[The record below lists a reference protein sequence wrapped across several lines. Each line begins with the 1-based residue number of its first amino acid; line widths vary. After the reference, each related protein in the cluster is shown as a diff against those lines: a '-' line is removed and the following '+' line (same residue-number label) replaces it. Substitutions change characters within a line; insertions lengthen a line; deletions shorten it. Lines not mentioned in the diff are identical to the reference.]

1 MNLTSRIFLA
11 LIAGLTLGALLPE
24 IGGGSTAL
32 AIAEPLGNLWL
43 QALQMT
49 IIPLIAGLLF
59 TGIVESVGTAGGGKV
74 ATTALLSFLLLLVS
88 AIWAI
93 VFVPPLLEIWPA
105 PMQAAAAL
113 TGAAPGAATVAA
125 PIDVGDWL
133 LSLVPS
139 NVFAALG
146 AGDMLPV
153 VVFVSAFALAAGQ
166 LPPRQQ
172 APLTALFEALK
183 DAMLVLVGWI
193 FVVAPLGVFALA
205 LTTGL
210 KAGIGA
216 FGVLAHYV
224 AVLVIV
230 QVTLIMLV
238 YGLMAVFGGGVAG
251 MMRFARAV
259 LPAQA
264 VAVSTQS
271 SIASLPAIYEG
282 AEAMGLPEN
291 VSRVVLPLA
300 VSIFRITSPCAN
312 IAVVLYVGHLNGIA
326 PGPLALVA
334 GVLAALAAAVSTG
347 GLPGSITF
355 LAATVPI
362 ANAMGV
368 PVAAL
373 PLLLAVELLPDVF
386 RTLGNVTADLAITA
400 MISRRADR
408 KDVTS
413 SRQAPARRH
422 GDGR

>member
-1 MNLTSRIFLA
+1 VNLTTRIFLA
-11 LIAGLTLGALLPE
+11 LLAGLAAGAMVPS
-24 IGGGSTAL
+24 IGGGATAL
-32 AIAEPLGNLWL
+32 AIAEPVGNLWL

-59 TGIVESVGTAGGGKV
+59 TGIATSVGTAAGGKV
-74 ATTALLSFLLLLVS
+74 AGAALVSFLVLLLVS
-88 AIWAI
+88 ALWSIL
-93 VFVPPLLEIWPA
+93 FVPELLGLWPA
-105 PMQAAAAL
+105 PAKAAAAL
-113 TGAAPGAATVAA
+113 TGTASASAAAVAG
-125 PIDVGDWL
+125 PIDVGGWL

-139 NVFAALG
+139 NVFKALAAG
-146 AGDMLPV
+146 EMLPV
-153 VVFVSAFALAAGQ
+153 VVFVSAFALAAGR
-166 LPPRQQ
+166 LPERLQ
-172 APLTALFEALK
+172 APLILFFEALK

-193 FVVAPLGVFALA
+193 FVAAPVGVFALA
-205 LTTGL
+205 MAVGL
-210 KAGIGA
+210 KAGLAA

-224 AVLVIV
+224 AVLVIA
-230 QVTLIMLV
+230 QVSLIALV
-238 YGLMAVFGGGVAG
+238 YLLMAVFGGGLW
-251 MMRFARAV
+251 RFARAV

-282 AEAMGLPEN
+282 AEELGLPDG

-373 PLLLAVELLPDVF
+373 PLLLAVELLPDIF
-386 RTLGNVTADLAITA
+386 RTLGNVTADLAVTA
-400 MISRRADR
+400 ILTRRLRPAA
-408 KDVTS
+408 S
-413 SRQAPARRH
+413 GPAPEWPPRQR
-422 GDGR
+422 

>member
-1 MNLTSRIFLA
+1 MNLTGKIFLA
-11 LIAGLTLGALLPE
+11 LVAGLAAGAILPE
-24 IGGGSTAL
+24 TGGGAAAL

-59 TGIVESVGTAGGGKV
+59 TGITESVGTAGGGKV
-74 ATTALLSFLLLLVS
+74 AATALLSFFILLLFS
-88 AIWAI
+88 AMWAI
-93 VFVPPLLEIWPA
+93 VFVPQLLELWPA
-105 PMQAAAAL
+105 PIQAAAAL
-113 TGAAPGAATVAA
+113 TGAAPGTAAVAG
-125 PIDVGDWL
+125 PINIGDWL
-133 LSLVPS
+133 LSLVPA
-139 NVFAALG
+139 NVFKVLAAG
-146 AGDMLPV
+146 EMLPV

-166 LPPRQQ
+166 LPARQQ
-172 APLTALFEALK
+172 APLVALFEALK

-193 FVVAPLGVFALA
+193 FIAGPLGVFALA
-205 LTTGL
+205 LTVGL

-230 QVTLIMLV
+230 QVTLILLV
-238 YGLMAVFGGGVAG
+238 YGLMALFGGGGFAG
-251 MMRFARAV
+251 MGRFARAV

-282 AEAMGLPEN
+282 AEALYLPES

-326 PGPLALVA
+326 PGPLALAA
-334 GVLAALAAAVSTG
+334 GVLASLAAAVSTG

-362 ANAMGV
+362 ANAMGI

-386 RTLGNVTADLAITA
+386 RTLGNVTADLAVTA
-400 MISRRADR
+400 LLGKRLKLESNA
-408 KDVTS
+408 
-413 SRQAPARRH
+413 APV
-422 GDGR
+422 

>member
-1 MNLTSRIFLA
+1 MFS
-11 LIAGLTLGALLPE
+11 
-24 IGGGSTAL
+24 
-32 AIAEPLGNLWL
+32 
-43 QALQMT
+43 
-49 IIPLIAGLLF
+49 
-59 TGIVESVGTAGGGKV
+59 
-74 ATTALLSFLLLLVS
+74 AT
-88 AIWAI
+88 WAI
-93 VFVPPLLEIWPA
+93 VFVPPLLEFWPA
-105 PMQAAAAL
+105 PARAAAAL
-113 TGAAPGAATVAA
+113 TGVAA
-125 PIDVGDWL
+125 AAAGPINVSDWL

-139 NVFAALG
+139 NVFKVLA

-153 VVFVSAFALAAGQ
+153 VVFVSAFALAAGR
-166 LPPRQQ
+166 LPQRQQ
-172 APLTALFEALK
+172 APRVALFEALK

-193 FVVAPLGVFALA
+193 FIAAPVGVFALA
-205 LTTGL
+205 ITVGL
-210 KAGIGA
+210 KAGIGV

-224 AVLVIV
+224 AVLILV
-230 QVTLIMLV
+230 QVTLILLV
-238 YGLMAVFGGGVAG
+238 YGLMAILGGGAIG
-251 MMRFARAV
+251 FARAV

-282 AEAMGLPEN
+282 AEQLGLPEN

-326 PGPLALVA
+326 PGPLALAA

-373 PLLLAVELLPDVF
+373 PLLLAVELLPDIF
-386 RTLGNVTADLAITA
+386 RTLGNVTADLAITS
-400 MISRRADR
+400 ILSKRLNLES
-408 KDVTS
+408 KG
-413 SRQAPARRH
+413 APV
-422 GDGR
+422 

>member
-1 MNLTSRIFLA
+1 MNLTTRIFLA
-11 LIAGLTLGALLPE
+11 LLAGLALGAVLPG
-24 IGGGSTAL
+24 IGGAGIAL

-74 ATTALLSFLLLLVS
+74 AASALFSFLVLLLVS
-88 AIWAI
+88 ALWSIL
-93 VFVPPLLEIWPA
+93 FVPELLSLWPA
-105 PMQAAAAL
+105 PARAAAAL
-113 TGAAPGAATVAA
+113 TGAAPGTAPAAAVN
-125 PIDVGDWL
+125 VGDWL

-139 NVFAALG
+139 NVFKALA

-153 VVFVSAFALAAGQ
+153 VVFVSAFALAAGR
-166 LPPRQQ
+166 LPQRQQ
-172 APLTALFEALK
+172 APLVALFEAVK

-193 FVVAPLGVFALA
+193 FVAGPVGVFALA
-205 LTTGL
+205 LTVGL
-210 KAGIGA
+210 KAGIGV

-224 AVLVIV
+224 AVLVIA
-230 QVTLIMLV
+230 QVSLILV
-238 YGLMAVFGGGVAG
+238 VYVLMALFGGGAA
-251 MMRFARAV
+251 RFARAV

-282 AEAMGLPEN
+282 AAELGLPES

-326 PGPLALVA
+326 PGPLALAA
-334 GVLAALAAAVSTG
+334 GVLASLAAAVSTG

-355 LAATVPI
+355 LAVTVPI
-362 ANAMGV
+362 ANAMGI

-373 PLLLAVELLPDVF
+373 PLLLAVELLPDIF
-386 RTLGNVTADLAITA
+386 RTLGNVTADLAVTA
-400 MISRRADR
+400 MLSKRLKLETTGAA
-408 KDVTS
+408 V
-413 SRQAPARRH
+413 
-422 GDGR
+422 